1 MKVPEFTQKLRQL
14 TIINI
19 QSNWFTTSKKVTTD
33 IIESTDL
40 SLMKTNEKEYLIW
53 NAGSKTTWLI
63 QEITVQKFL
72 NGYSLQG
79 FSLRLSLTWWAEKAQ
94 IFINKQLVQVGD
106 LFDSSARILLTPSV
120 EKEQKII
127 ISLCLT
133 SPSHDV
139 GALMKSK
146 LIYENNDHLGDPGF
160 FADEIDILYKYLCA
174 FKPS

>member
-33 IIESTDL
+33 TIESTDL

-120 EKEQKII
+120 EKEQKIKNI
-127 ISLCLT
+127 
-133 SPSHDV
+133 V
-139 GALMKSK
+139 K
-146 LIYENNDHLGDPGF
+146 E
-160 FADEIDILYKYLCA
+160 
-174 FKPS
+174 